1 MAAPSSRTARQRGI
15 ALLGAILL
23 AAIVTA
29 LAIGIGQR
37 GGFTIAAT
45 TRVIESTRAD
55 EVFLALEDAA
65 RQALYADTID
75 SDIDSA
81 DEAWAADTLVVQD
94 GAGRGRLA
102 DLQGRFNLN
111 NLAPSAVAARPADAA
126 AGTPDAAATAPGAA
140 PATNTGEAAPRAR
153 ATLPGGPPPADPGMD
168 APATDHAPQEA
179 DTTRPVFDASTLSV
193 SERRRQLAMLP
204 APYVPQDGAAGASAA
219 AGAAAQPRGAAAG
232 E

>member
-126 AGTPDAAATAPGAA
+126 AGTPDAAA
-140 PATNTGEAAPRAR
+140 
-153 ATLPGGPPPADPGMD
+153 
-168 APATDHAPQEA
+168 
-179 DTTRPVFDASTLSV
+179 
-193 SERRRQLAMLP
+193 
-204 APYVPQDGAAGASAA
+204 
-219 AGAAAQPRGAAAG
+219 
-232 E
+232 